1 VETSAPGVA
10 APADPAPGTDGA
22 VARDRPG
29 DTGTAAE
36 RQPLRWLDYAVEGL
50 LGIAI
55 LVELALL
62 FGNTLARLVGG
73 TEYPWTYEVAEFAL
87 TIMMFVGGPVAF
99 RHGLHIAVRVLLDR
113 LPQPARSVCEGVSG
127 WLLVAIGLTGAAVS
141 VPVLTDQ
148 WDIRTQ
154 FLHWPKTVFI
164 LPATIG
170 MVLIAV
176 YGAERVWRGPAS
188 LKVGVPVAAA
198 LVLLV
203 TTRDLWVYQITLDAL
218 LVLSLCGFVCLLL
231 IGMPIAFV
239 LATVP
244 IGYLFLTGTAP
255 TSTVILRMEDS
266 TKDIVLLAIPFF
278 ILAGSIMSRGGL
290 AERLSSLV
298 HSLVGHF
305 RGGMYY
311 VVVVFMFL
319 FSGLSGSKA
328 ADMAAVGRTLSEP
341 LDRAGYSR
349 REATACLAA
358 SGAMYETIPP
368 SIALLVLGSTTGISI
383 SALFLAG
390 IVPAAVLAL
399 LMMGAIFLRVRR
411 SGMPRQPRPSWR
423 ARGSTVRVGL
433 PALLLPVI
441 LIGGILTGVGSPTE
455 VSSFGVVYGLLAG
468 LVLERAATLRG
479 FWTSVKETAA
489 LTGMILFVV
498 SAASAFSWI
507 LTISGL
513 PQAIGGAVSDLSAH
527 PIVFVLLSVLL
538 LVVMGAVLEGLPA
551 IIIFAPLLIPVAAG
565 MQIDPLHY
573 GILLVLAMG
582 LGFFLPGIG
591 VGSYI
596 ACGIMRT
603 DMESVSRP
611 LLRYEV
617 ALFLGLLLL
626 AIFPVV
632 ALALPQLV
640 LG

>member
-1 VETSAPGVA
+1 MTASASGIEP
-10 APADPAPGTDGA
+10 TI
-22 VARDRPG
+22 RDRPDG
-29 DTGTAAE
+29 EPTTG
-36 RQPLRWLDYAVEGL
+36 RLHHSLRWLDHLAEGL
-50 LGIAI
+50 VGIAI
-55 LVELALL
+55 LAELVLL
-62 FGNTLARLVGG
+62 FGNTVARFVSG
-73 TEYPWTYEVAEFAL
+73 TEYPWTYEVAQLAL
-87 TIMMFVGGPVAF
+87 TIMMFIGGPVAF

-113 LPQPARSVCEGVSG
+113 LPERARSVWESVSS
-127 WLLVAIGLTGAAVS
+127 WLLVAVGVVGAAVS
-141 VPVLTDQ
+141 VPILAEQ

-154 FLHWPKTVFI
+154 LLHWPQALFI
-164 LPATIG
+164 LPATVG

-176 YGAERVWRGPAS
+176 FGLEQAWQGPSS
-188 LKVGVPVAAA
+188 LRVGVPVVLA

-203 TTRDLWVYQITLDAL
+203 TTRDLWVYQITLGAL
-218 LVLSLCGFVCLLL
+218 LVMSLVAFVGLLL

-244 IGYLFLTGTAP
+244 LTYLFLTGTAP
-255 TSTVILRMEDS
+255 TGTVILRMEDS
-266 TKDIVLLAIPFF
+266 TQDIVLLAIPFF
-278 ILAGSIMSRGGL
+278 ILAGAIMSTGGL
-290 AERLSSLV
+290 AERLSGMV
-298 HSLVGHF
+298 HSMVGHF

-328 ADMAAVGRTLSEP
+328 ADMAAVGRTLSKP

-368 SIALLVLGSTTGISI
+368 SIALLVLGSTTGLSI

-390 IVPAAVLAL
+390 ILPAAVLAVL
-399 LMMGAIFLRVRR
+399 IMSAILVRIRR
-411 SGMPRQPRPSWR
+411 SGMTKQPRPSWR
-423 ARGSTVRVGL
+423 ARGRSVWVGV

-441 LIGGILTGVGSPTE
+441 LIGGILGGIGSPTE
-455 VSSFGVVYGLLAG
+455 VSSFGVVYGLIAG
-468 LVLERAATLRG
+468 LIMERAATLRG
-479 FWTSVKETAA
+479 FWASVRETAA

-507 LTISGL
+507 LTISRV
-513 PQAIGGAVSDLSAH
+513 PQAIAGAVSGMSAH
-527 PIVFVLLSVLL
+527 PTVFILLSVLL
-538 LVVMGAVLEGLPA
+538 LVITGAVLEGLPA
-551 IIIFAPLLIPVAAG
+551 IIIFAPLLIPVATG
-565 MQIDPLHY
+565 MGIDPLHY

-603 DMESVSRP
+603 DIESVSRP
-611 LLRYEV
+611 LLMYEIT
-617 ALFLGLLLL
+617 LLLGLLLL
-626 AIFPVV
+626 ALLPPIT
-632 ALALPQLV
+632 LALPHLL